1 MHVQTAGR
9 SVGRHDY
16 PSWPP
21 PYIERP
27 GGLAEFERELIK
39 ARTSE
44 GRARA
49 KLAGVR
55 MGRKPK
61 LALTK

>member
-1 MHVQTAGR
+1 MFKPLADSWADTTTPAGR
-9 SVGRHDY
+9 RLILSVL
-16 PSWPP
+16 
-21 PYIERP
+21 
-27 GGLAEFERELIK
+27 GGLAEFERELVK